1 MASCTVSNISYT
13 SATVNASA
21 NSAASNTRKWTVYLN
36 NSVYETFSNKAQS
49 VSRSLSGL
57 TPGTYY
63 TVKVRYGSTGTEYL
77 AGSTSFTTLSRPSY
91 TLSLSVSCTDTSIT
105 ATASIYSAISIDL
118 DLTLYLDGARGLAID
133 IPAGSTSNTRTYT
146 SNIIPNTSYTL
157 KLTDNDTGKSISE
170 SITTSTSFTFS
181 VESTYD
187 TVGLVVNLKYAK
199 SYDRTFT
206 FYLDDRSFT
215 KTVSANSTSVT
226 GTFTSNISPATVY
239 KCKVQN
245 TTDSETK
252 GPINGR
258 SKNNFSWTG
267 GKKVAGSKFVLLAT
281 DWNKFTSQL
290 KAKEQYFTTTDN
302 RTFTTVEK
310 GNTITA
316 AIFNQAI
323 NAINNIATT
332 SGGTTTMSTVAKGGI
347 IYASTCNQL
356 VDCLN
361 E

>member
-1 MASCTVSNISYT
+1 MASCSVSNVSYT

-21 NSAASNTRKWTVYLN
+21 GSVASNTRRWTIYLDEIEYA
-36 NSVYETFSNKAQS
+36 SFLDKSQS
-49 VSRSLSGL
+49 VTYLLSGL
-57 TPGTYY
+57 SQGTYY
-63 TVKVRYGSTGTEYL
+63 SVKVRYGPTGTEYL

-91 TLSLSVSCTDTSIT
+91 TLSLNVSCTDTSIT

-118 DLTLYLDGARGLAID
+118 DLALYLDGARGLAID
-133 IPAGSTSNTRTYT
+133 IPAGSTSNSRTYT
-146 SNIIPNTSYTL
+146 TNIVPSTSYTL
-157 KLTDNDTGKSISE
+157 KLTDNDTGKSISK
-170 SITTSTSFTFS
+170 SVTTSTSFTFS
-181 VESTYD
+181 VDSTYD

-199 SYDRTFT
+199 SYERTFT

-215 KTVSANSTSVT
+215 KTVPANSTSIT

-267 GKKVAGSKFVLLAT
+267 GKKIAGSNFVLLAK
-281 DWNKFTSQL
+281 DWNEFISQL
-290 KAKEQYFTTTDN
+290 KAKEQYFTTTED
-302 RTFTTVEK
+302 RTFTTAVK

-323 NAINNIATT
+323 NAINNIAKT
-332 SGGTTTMSTVAKGGI
+332 SGGTTTMSTVVKGGT